1 MDKASFHI
9 VDVTGRSLPKT
20 CTCLKTFVSIFST
33 FEGTC
38 AAVDSFEKNPGSISF
53 RKDANDLIEGSDNLK
68 LLQKEDG
75 YIVRS
80 EESFGHVRS
89 YHLWHDR
96 KIDGGTTTQTSETE
110 TGGDSGR
117 DTKESPSSESPYSYE
132 ATTDTE
138 WIELKD
144 WREKSVLVPGNP
156 GQ

>member
-1 MDKASFHI
+1 M
-9 VDVTGRSLPKT
+9 T
-20 CTCLKTFVSIFST
+20 SIFST

-38 AAVDSFEKNPGSISF
+38 AAVDSFETNPGAIAF
-53 RKDANDLIEGSDNLK
+53 RKDANDLIEGSDNFK

-89 YHLWHDR
+89 YHLWNNR
-96 KIDGGTTTQTSETE
+96 KVDGGMTTQTSETE

-144 WREKSVLVPGNP
+144 WR
-156 GQ
+156 

>member
-9 VDVTGRSLPKT
+9 VDVTGRSLSKT
-20 CTCLKTFVSIFST
+20 CTCVKTFASIFST

-96 KIDGGTTTQTSETE
+96 KIDSGTTTQTSETE
-110 TGGDSGR
+110 
-117 DTKESPSSESPYSYE
+117 TKESPSSESPYSYE

-138 WIELKD
+138 WIESQGLATK
-144 WREKSVLVPGNP
+144 N
-156 GQ
+156 QF